1 MAIFMPCGH
10 NIMVNWLTYHG
21 RSAYR
26 RIRTL
31 RSFRRPRHCSTAEEA
46 DGATLTGESE
56 IRARWAGYVEELHRV
71 DRPPTEC
78 AFPGD
83 IDAVRDAELH
93 VSCASTHHRGN

>member
-56 IRARWAGYVEELHRV
+56 IRARWGGYFVELYRV
-71 DRPPTEC
+71 DPSDCE
-78 AFPGD
+78 FPGD
-83 IDAVRDAELH
+83 AAAVQDADPL
-93 VSCASTHHRGN
+93 CAVIHPP